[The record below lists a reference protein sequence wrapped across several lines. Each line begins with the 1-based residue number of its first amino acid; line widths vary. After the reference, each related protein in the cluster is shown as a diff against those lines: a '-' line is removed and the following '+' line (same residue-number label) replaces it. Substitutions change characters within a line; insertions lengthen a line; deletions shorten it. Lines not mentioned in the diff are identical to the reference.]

1 MILTNL
7 FLLSSMLNS
16 SIHDSYWRTKNSNF
30 IEINQ
35 ILLASENVGIEKIGI
50 VDFRYI
56 LKKSNAMK
64 VLGENFISIENE
76 MNKKIIEK
84 QNYLKNKEL
93 KIKKQKKNLSTQ
105 EYNNLINLFK
115 SEVSKVQKQF
125 KQERSILNNSFQNI
139 QNRLKDMLAEVI
151 KNVSIK
157 KQINVVLLKENVFLY
172 NKASLDMTNEVLQI
186 FNEKTKS
193 LKIVIRSTN

>member
-16 SIHDSYWRTKNSNF
+16 SINDSYWRTKNSNF

-35 ILLASENVGIEKIGI
+35 ILLASQNVGIEKIGI

-76 MNKKIIEK
+76 INKKIIEK

-93 KIKKQKKNLSTQ
+93 KIKKQKKKLSTQ
-105 EYNNLINLFK
+105 EYENLINLFK

-186 FNEKTKS
+186 FNKKTKS